1 MSFWKLAFDMRWID
15 AEGLRGAVRTDSN
28 PFGEITPE
36 QYKEIT
42 GIDYEASAAGAF

>member
-1 MSFWKLAFDMRWID
+1 MAFWKLAYNMKWVT
-15 AEGLRGAVRTDSN
+15 AEQLRLAVITEDN

-42 GIDYEASAAGAF
+42 GIPF

>member
-1 MSFWKLAFDMRWID
+1 MQFWSLAYKCKWVSADQ
-15 AEGLRGAVRTDSN
+15 LKQAVITSDN

-42 GIDYEASAAGAF
+42 GKDFAVAK